1 MAYRQFQ
8 KSAGGIFSTLVVV
21 LLLAVTVGLYLQIVM
36 LDPAT
41 PPSGGLVP
49 QASVQVLE
57 GDELPTMPSPEPLPA
72 DQMDL
77 ILQVF
82 APAEAAAK

>member
-1 MAYRQFQ
+1 MSQREIQ
-8 KSAGGIFSTLVVV
+8 KSTGGIVSTLVVV
-21 LLLAVTVGLYLQIVM
+21 LLLAVAVGLYLQIILV
-36 LDPAT
+36 DPPT
-41 PPSGGLVP
+41 LPSAGLVP

-57 GDELPTMPSPEPLPA
+57 GDELPAIPSPAPLPA

-82 APAEAAAK
+82 APDMAAE